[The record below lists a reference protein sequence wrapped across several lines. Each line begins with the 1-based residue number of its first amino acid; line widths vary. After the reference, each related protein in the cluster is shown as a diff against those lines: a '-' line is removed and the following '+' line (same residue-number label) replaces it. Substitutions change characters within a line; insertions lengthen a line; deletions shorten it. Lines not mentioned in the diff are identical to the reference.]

1 MSISQKELYDR
12 LTDLESQK
20 LTLTA
25 DINQLKADSKYDE
38 DTNPQG
44 LAKEDIKNI
53 HGASKLKAKDDFL
66 EKKEAA
72 DAVFKKYQE
81 LTEDNGV

>member
-1 MSISQKELYDR
+1 MSITQKELYNR

-38 DTNPQG
+38 SDNPQG
-44 LAKEDIKNI
+44 LAKEDIKNV
-53 HGASKLKAKDDFL
+53 HGASKLRAKADYE

-72 DAVFKKYQE
+72 QAVFKKYEE
-81 LTEDNGV
+81 LEQYND

>member
-38 DTNPQG
+38 NDNPQG

-53 HGASKLKAKDDFL
+53 HGASKFRAKADYE

-72 DAVFKKYQE
+72 QAVFKKYEE
-81 LTEDNGV
+81 LEQYND

>member
-1 MSISQKELYDR
+1 MISERELYDR
-12 LTDLESQK
+12 LVDLETQK

-25 DINQLKADSKYDE
+25 DINALKSDTKYDE
-38 DTNPQG
+38 NDNPKG

-53 HGASKLKAKDDFL
+53 HGASKLRAKADYE

-72 DAVFKKYQE
+72 QAVFKKYEE
-81 LTEDNGV
+81 LEQYND

>member
-1 MSISQKELYDR
+1 MISERELYDR
-12 LTDLESQK
+12 LVDLETQK

-25 DINQLKADSKYDE
+25 DINTLKADSKYDE
-38 DTNPQG
+38 NDNPKG

-53 HGASKLKAKDDFL
+53 HGASKLRAKADYE

-72 DAVFKKYQE
+72 QAVFKKYEE
-81 LTEDNGV
+81 LEQYNN

>member
-1 MSISQKELYDR
+1 MITERELYDR
-12 LTDLESQK
+12 LVDLETQK

-25 DINQLKADSKYDE
+25 DINALKSDSKYDE
-38 DTNPQG
+38 NDNPKG

-53 HGASKLKAKDDFL
+53 HGASKLRAKADYE

-72 DAVFKKYQE
+72 QAVFKKYEE
-81 LTEDNGV
+81 LEQYND

>member
-1 MSISQKELYDR
+1 MISERELYDR
-12 LTDLESQK
+12 LVDLETQK

-25 DINQLKADSKYDE
+25 DINAIKADSKYDE
-38 DTNPQG
+38 NDNPKG

-53 HGASKLKAKDDFL
+53 HGASKLRAKADYE

-72 DAVFKKYQE
+72 QAVFKKYEE
-81 LTEDNGV
+81 LEQYND

>member
-12 LTDLESQK
+12 LVDLESQK
-20 LTLTA
+20 LVLTA

-38 DTNPQG
+38 NDNPRG
-44 LAKEDIKNI
+44 LAKDDIKSI
-53 HGASKLKAKDDFL
+53 HGAAKLKSKLDYE

-72 DAVFKKYQE
+72 QAVFKKYEE
-81 LTEDNGV
+81 LEQYND

>member
-1 MSISQKELYDR
+1 MITERELYDR
-12 LTDLESQK
+12 LVDLETQK

-25 DINQLKADSKYDE
+25 DINALKADSKYDE
-38 DTNPQG
+38 SDNPKG

-53 HGASKLKAKDDFL
+53 HGASKLRAKADYE

-72 DAVFKKYQE
+72 QAVFKKYE
-81 LTEDNGV
+81 YLENYNS